1 MTQENRLETV
11 ELELA
16 DLRREVVEL
25 KRRMD
30 HELEVERRPVAQKRA
45 SATLVS
51 RADSDKLR

>member
-1 MTQENRLETV
+1 MTQENRLEAV

-30 HELEVERRPVAQKRA
+30 HESEVERRPAAQKTRI
-45 SATLVS
+45 SYPRLTGGF
-51 RADSDKLR
+51 R